1 MKQLANII
9 VGSIFMLVLAAGL
22 RHVFEKVRGAIT
34 GEGITGLVLWQT
46 DWTDAVAQAAAR
58 HKMLLVEFARD
69 GSPACRELAKT
80 GWSRMDIVTATSD
93 FVPVLV
99 DIEAHPDLARQFS
112 IATVPSL
119 AVIDPQSQTIVRD
132 GRDQHFSPDDLLLW
146 LNPDAHP
153 KWNTSFPQN
162 NAFGSQSNS
171 FQNQQSPFSQ

>member
-1 MKQLANII
+1 MKQLASII

-34 GEGITGLVLWQT
+34 GEGIAGLVLWQS
-46 DWTDAVAQAAAR
+46 DWNDALAQAASR
-58 HKMLLVEFARD
+58 HKMVLAEFARD

-80 GWSRMDIVTATSD
+80 GWSRMDIVSATSD
-93 FVPVLV
+93 YVPVLV
-99 DIEAHPDLARQFS
+99 DIGAHPDLAKQFS

-119 AVIDPQSQTIVRD
+119 VVIDPQSQSIVRD

-146 LNPDAHP
+146 LNPDAQP
-153 KWNTSFPQN
+153 KWNNSFPENNGFSSQN
-162 NAFGSQSNS
+162 NS